1 LCHHGAYQQATVQT
15 TADRKFGVQRLLIGH
30 QVFTGSNKI
39 IKHFL
44 LFQLD
49 TGVVPIFTIFS
60 VLFICRKSYRF
71 IMQGFLHFVAVLNF
85 LYHGKSEILQ
95 ENISEANESRSLLT
109 SNYYL
114 YKTVELL
121 IVNALKAIY
130 ERIRPHV

>member
-1 LCHHGAYQQATVQT
+1 
-15 TADRKFGVQRLLIGH
+15 
-30 QVFTGSNKI
+30 
-39 IKHFL
+39 
-44 LFQLD
+44 
-49 TGVVPIFTIFS
+49 
-60 VLFICRKSYRF
+60 
-71 IMQGFLHFVAVLNF
+71 MQGFLHFVAVLNF